1 MSDTVSNAAGTAA
14 ERFRTLHDSFF
25 VMPNPVDRGTARLL
39 AEIGFEAI
47 ATSSAGLAWTL
58 GLPDGGIDRATA
70 IAHAADIADATG
82 LPVNGDFEAGYGE
95 TPEDVAETV
104 RQAIDAGVAGCS
116 VEDLWCGGPDTFY
129 DEATAC
135 RRLEAAR
142 EAIDKAGSAF
152 VLTGRAEMF
161 LTKHPNPFPEA
172 LSRLKAYANAGA
184 HVVYAPGLT
193 EPDHVTEIVESVAIP
208 VNVIAGLGGVS
219 NDLVQLKTLGV
230 RRISLGSGLAKVALG
245 AFISSAE
252 ALREGRIDFTG
263 ATTSGRL
270 HKSFSPKKAGEP

>member
-1 MSDTVSNAAGTAA
+1 MNHNVSNDAGSAA
-14 ERFRTLHDSFF
+14 ERFRALHESFF

-39 AEIGFEAI
+39 AGMGFDAI

-70 IAHAADIADATG
+70 IAHAADIADSTG
-82 LPVNGDFEAGYGE
+82 LPVNGDFEAGYGD
-95 TPEDVAETV
+95 TPEEVAETV

-116 VEDLWCGGPDTFY
+116 VEDLWRNGPDTFY

-142 EAIDKAGSAF
+142 EAIDKASSAF

-161 LTKHPNPFPEA
+161 LTKHPDPFPEA

-193 EPDHVTEIVESVAIP
+193 APGHVAEIVDRVPVP

-219 NDLVQLKTLGV
+219 NDLAELKALGV

-252 ALREGRIDFTG
+252 ALREGRIDLTG
-263 ATTSGRL
+263 ATSSGRL
-270 HKSFSPKKAGEP
+270 HKSFSAKPGA